1 MNAPPPNQPNIT
13 NPSLTTGGLSNTLS
27 IFDPLKFM
35 VFLTFISPILLIATI
50 VSLSFVFQNFKGLI
64 YLGFLI
70 GVVLL
75 REFMFYKNSNYEKAY
90 NDGTICSAIQFSYIG
105 NTTFSIFV
113 SCFTFLYLSFPMF
126 INQDVNWSLTAI
138 LIFYIVFDIGVK
150 MAQGCINLRKQGV
163 QLFLDML
170 MGLAFA
176 AIITSLMYAGGS
188 SKYLFFNELSTEK
201 AIYNTPKQQQFK
213 CAVYKNGELL
223 GEA

>member
-1 MNAPPPNQPNIT
+1 MNAPPPQSLP
-13 NPSLTTGGLSNTLS
+13 NPSNVSGGLTNTLS
-27 IFDPLKFM
+27 IFEPLKFI
-35 VFLTFISPILLIATI
+35 VFLTFISPILLIGTI

-64 YLGFLI
+64 YLGFLV
-70 GVVLL
+70 GVILL
-75 REFMFYKNSNYEKAY
+75 REFMFYKNSNYEKAV

-113 SCFTFLYLSFPMF
+113 SCFTFLYLCFPMF
-126 INQDVNWSLTAI
+126 INQDVNWTLTSA
-138 LIFYIVFDIGVK
+138 LIFYVVLDISVK
-150 MAQGCINLRKQGV
+150 IAQGCINLRKQGI

-188 SKYLFFNELSTEK
+188 SKYLFFNELSSEK
-201 AIYNTPKQQQFK
+201 AVYNTPKQQQFK